1 MLALFAVIPMVAA
14 DPLLPLR
21 IGSHELGAVRLA
33 SIVLFCALAGFLTPM
48 LVDSWSLGDPRQ
60 AGTAY
65 AVNVLGSIIG
75 PILAGFWLLPWRG
88 ERRASVVLAV
98 PLFVIAGLIAL
109 RKQPHELDR
118 GESRVIPKLQFAI
131 AAALAMFLVRVSHDY
146 EKKYP
151 KHQVRRDYTATV
163 IAAGRGF
170 SRELLVNGIGMTGL
184 TPVTKYMAHLPLAFM
199 GRTPQNGLV
208 ICFGMG
214 TTFRSMLSWGCTP
227 RQ

>member
-1 MLALFAVIPMVAA
+1 
-14 DPLLPLR
+14 
-21 IGSHELGAVRLA
+21 
-33 SIVLFCALAGFLTPM
+33 
-48 LVDSWSLGDPRQ
+48 
-60 AGTAY
+60 
-65 AVNVLGSIIG
+65 
-75 PILAGFWLLPWRG
+75 
-88 ERRASVVLAV
+88 
-98 PLFVIAGLIAL
+98 
-109 RKQPHELDR
+109 
-118 GESRVIPKLQFAI
+118 
-131 AAALAMFLVRVSHDY
+131 MFLVRVSHDY

-214 TTFRSMLSWGCTP
+214 TTFRSMLSWGVHTTAVDLVPSVPAPFGYFYTDAPQLLSSPLARVVVDDGRRFLDGKNRMMSSSWTP
-227 RQ
+227 HHLHGPQVRARACSTQESSTRLSKNI